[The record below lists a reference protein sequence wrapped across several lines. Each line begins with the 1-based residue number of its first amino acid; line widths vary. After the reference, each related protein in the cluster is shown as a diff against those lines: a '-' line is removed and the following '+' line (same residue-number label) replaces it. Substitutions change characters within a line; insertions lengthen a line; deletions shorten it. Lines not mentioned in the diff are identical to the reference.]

1 MGLLYGKQEWL
12 EKLPPYQG
20 GGEMIDTVTFEKI
33 LNNYKFMFKMISYI
47 SFLLVILGDQMLEG
61 FSHFFPSS
69 KTKTGFFTPCF
80 NQSFNNSLA
89 AFLLSLPGKINRI

>member
-1 MGLLYGKQEWL
+1 
-12 EKLPPYQG
+12 
-20 GGEMIDTVTFEKI
+20 
-33 LNNYKFMFKMISYI
+33 MISYI
-47 SFLLVILGDQMLEG
+47 SFLLVVLGDQMLEG

-89 AFLLSLPGKINRI
+89 AFLLSLPGKLTGYRMYFTEVLELEDQTSKAICLI